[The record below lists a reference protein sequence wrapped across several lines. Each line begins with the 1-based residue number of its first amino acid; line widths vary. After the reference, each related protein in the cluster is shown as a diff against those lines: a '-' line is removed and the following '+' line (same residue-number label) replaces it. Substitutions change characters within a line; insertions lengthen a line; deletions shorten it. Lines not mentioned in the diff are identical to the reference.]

1 MTSQNHSDT
10 GFNPLSYIDIFYSL
24 GWRLCVRHAIAIF
37 KAKHFKGDDNM
48 GVKTLKI
55 VPNDKGVDEV
65 VNPKHVKVKAK
76 NEPEIGKEETVSNM
90 PDGSAPTGK
99 EN

>member
-1 MTSQNHSDT
+1 
-10 GFNPLSYIDIFYSL
+10 
-24 GWRLCVRHAIAIF
+24 
-37 KAKHFKGDDNM
+37 M
-48 GVKTLKI
+48 GVKSLKI

-65 VNPKHVKVKAK
+65 INPKHVKVKAK
-76 NEPEIGKEETVSNM
+76 NEPEMGKEETISNM